1 MIEIANVSF
10 LRQRIGQEIAVSDW
24 LEVTQ
29 ARIDQ
34 FAEATGDR
42 QWIHVDVSR
51 AAAESPFLVLD
62 QMAAVVERLK
72 EEMNALAAG
81 AKSRLRLRPG

>member
-51 AAAESPFLVLD
+51 AASLVRP
-62 QMAAVVERLK
+62 VEVTDERTGSGRACGLTDS
-72 EEMNALAAG
+72 NPQ
-81 AKSRLRLRPG
+81 PGGK